1 VVAQHQT
8 AQRRAK
14 FAPRGNIRTRKARDH
29 AHHAQKENTL
39 KIMPKI
45 FLGMRRRGTAKF
57 AKTVNTRLIQG
68 LMNAQIV
75 RAGIFC
81 KTLTLKIMTV
91 KMTVRYAIAARL
103 LKNVLVNAKTV
114 LQGNTQQKA
123 VKVAELQLD
132 SIR

>member
-1 VVAQHQT
+1 
-8 AQRRAK
+8 
-14 FAPRGNIRTRKARDH
+14 
-29 AHHAQKENTL
+29 
-39 KIMPKI
+39 MPKI

-57 AKTVNTRLIQG
+57 AETVNTRLIQG